1 MDSKCEYSPNIYPF
15 EPFHCVTIKSNLLDY
30 SKQSVCYQYW
40 TNPNSNHHLVSIVRL
55 ESLSFVNVQY
65 VIVGSLVI
73 IMMMMIEMNGWLI
86 ETAILIQYHC
96 KNNKEIQHNQACRID
111 ILLIIESWIGIKNR
125 FETNKKTLNRNVT
138 YQWLIT
144 EQFSIIDLLLDL
156 MDKISENGRNIYEWN
171 QINQTL
177 LEIDFDR
184 TYWNGRSRLTFWR
197 FGISKDDQYSIVR
210 NTFQCHWTRTNE
222 ITSPSRIDDGC

>member
-1 MDSKCEYSPNIYPF
+1 
-15 EPFHCVTIKSNLLDY
+15 
-30 SKQSVCYQYW
+30 
-40 TNPNSNHHLVSIVRL
+40 
-55 ESLSFVNVQY
+55 
-65 VIVGSLVI
+65 
-73 IMMMMIEMNGWLI
+73 MMIEMNGWLI